1 MASVCISCA
10 SWPPQKGWVPAAIF
24 VVIQICRLFPLAEL
38 PSPSLGPIAEMRDS
52 CMKLF
57 RATRP
62 TELGYT
68 YEELKSMDEILVT
81 LIPEKKGVVFKHVE
95 YLVESKVKRWQ
106 GRRWSYARQI
116 IFPLPL
122 CPSLSFLPSLPTSS
136 Q

>member
-1 MASVCISCA
+1 MLPWHLSAFPVLLGLPKKAGYRLLFLWSY
-10 SWPPQKGWVPAAIF
+10 K
-24 VVIQICRLFPLAEL
+24 LFPLTEL

-68 YEELKSMDEILVT
+68 YEELKSMDEISVT

-95 YLVESKVKRWQ
+95 YLVESKVKDGRDDDGVVQ
-106 GRRWSYARQI
+106 GK
-116 IFPLPL
+116 IFPP
-122 CPSLSFLPSLPTSS
+122 PSLSLSLVFSLPLPNRT
-136 Q
+136 